1 MLIEAMQIFKPEDRF
16 PMEIALKGGSAIRF
30 VGRVASC
37 IEIADKHPI
46 HYDIGVEF
54 IEMSAEDK
62 QKIEEF
68 IRSISK
74 T

>member
-1 MLIEAMQIFKPEDRF
+1 MHLFKPEDRF
-16 PMEIALKGGSAIRF
+16 PMEIALNDGSVIRF

-54 IEMSAEDK
+54 KDMSDEDK

-68 IRSISK
+68 IRSI
-74 T
+74 